1 MEELQFFKNNE
12 DIICISKSE
21 DCYIKIFICGYT
33 MKKQSN
39 ELPTWFCISGEDWGN
54 AFWLK
59 AI

>member
-33 MKKQSN
+33 MKK
-39 ELPTWFCISGEDWGN
+39 
-54 AFWLK
+54 
-59 AI
+59 